1 MTRTTE
7 LTFDREDLL
16 QLIDSLE
23 GTELHPANDVD
34 NDRIDSLL
42 TNLYTHLKKLE
53 DLIEVLAEV

>member
-1 MTRTTE
+1 MTHTTQ

-23 GTELHPANDVD
+23 GTESYPANDVD

-42 TNLYTHLKKLE
+42 TLLYTHLSKLE
-53 DLIEVLAEV
+53 NLIS

>member
-1 MTRTTE
+1 MTSTTE
-7 LTFDREDLL
+7 LSFDREDLL

-42 TNLYTHLKKLE
+42 TLLYTHLSKLE
-53 DLIEVLAEV
+53 NLIS

>member
-1 MTRTTE
+1 MPITTE

-42 TNLYTHLKKLE
+42 TDLYTHLAKVENL
-53 DLIEVLAEV
+53 VS

>member
-1 MTRTTE
+1 MLTTTTE
-7 LTFDREDLL
+7 MTFDREDLL

-42 TNLYTHLKKLE
+42 TDLYTHLGKLE
-53 DLIEVLAEV
+53 NLIS

>member
-1 MTRTTE
+1 MNSTTE

-42 TNLYTHLKKLE
+42 TDLYTHLGKLE
-53 DLIEVLAEV
+53 NLIS